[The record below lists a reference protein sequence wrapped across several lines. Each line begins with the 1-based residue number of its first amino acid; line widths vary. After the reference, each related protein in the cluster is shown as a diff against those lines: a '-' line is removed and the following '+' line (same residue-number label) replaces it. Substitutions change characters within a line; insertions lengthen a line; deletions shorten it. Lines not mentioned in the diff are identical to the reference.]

1 MGVRLAALCI
11 ALKLASRAVPPSF
24 TRTGVLAALRGAVTM
39 AAVRRGVAARRV
51 RAVLLPTPAGSTLA
65 GVFATLRRAA
75 AVGTAGRAIAAG
87 CALAAESVPA

>member
-1 MGVRLAALCI
+1 VGVRIAALCI
-11 ALKLASRAVPPSF
+11 VLKLASRAVPASF

-39 AAVRRGVAARRV
+39 AAGRGVAARRV

-75 AVGTAGRAIAAG
+75 AVGTAGGAIAAG